1 MTTSMCSNS
10 FVSYMNDWHHQDLG
24 SDFDLFQDLPL
35 TLPSLDGNT
44 EQPTTD
50 FVSVNLEPF
59 LLEDDIIKNH
69 DCMWSGN
76 TSPVSSHSSSS
87 SITSSQYSSNCS
99 LIKIKEEPIDPAY
112 TAIGVAV
119 PAQAVLPDPT
129 KPNYN
134 YSKQRNIIAP
144 GMSLLKRNQPSTVVK
159 RELVSSP
166 PSPSYESM
174 SGRPDTPF
182 SLDDEVKHAVDFY
195 SCSIGSNNIPLEPFD
210 KNSFIKDIRKQL
222 EDPNTMKIN
231 LPGSNRIR
239 TMSIIDEVIR
249 DNITDESDTDDD
261 DDDSSMSMMPIRHS
275 KIMMHNS
282 KYRSHGAIQT
292 QSDHSYSRSKYGEIN
307 YETPIESGMLFFL
320 TIFHF
325 IVVFKIFKFIRLLT
339 ISKIT

>member
-1 MTTSMCSNS
+1 MTTSMCNNS

-24 SDFDLFQDLPL
+24 TDFDLFQDLPL
-35 TLPSLDGNT
+35 TLPSLDGNS
-44 EQPTTD
+44 EQPTD

-76 TSPVSSHSSSS
+76 TSPISSHSSSTNS
-87 SITSSQYSSNCS
+87 SYCS
-99 LIKIKEEPIDPAY
+99 KNSFIKIKEEPIDLAY
-112 TAIGVAV
+112 TAMGLAV
-119 PAQAVLPDPT
+119 SAQSVLPDPT
-129 KPNYN
+129 KPNY
-134 YSKQRNIIAP
+134 KQRKIAP
-144 GMSLLKRNQPSTVVK
+144 GMSLLKKNQPSNLVK
-159 RELVSSP
+159 KELGS
-166 PSPSYESM
+166 SYE

-222 EDPNTMKIN
+222 EDPNTVNIN
-231 LPGSNRIR
+231 LPGNNRIR

-261 DDDSSMSMMPIRHS
+261 SSMTIMPIRHS
-275 KIMMHNS
+275 KLMLQNS
-282 KYRSHGAIQT
+282 KYINPGAIQT

-307 YETPIESGMLFFL
+307 YETPIESGY
-320 TIFHF
+320 
-325 IVVFKIFKFIRLLT
+325 
-339 ISKIT
+339 

>member
-24 SDFDLFQDLPL
+24 TDFDLFQDLPL
-35 TLPSLDGNT
+35 TLPSLDGNS
-44 EQPTTD
+44 EQQTD

-59 LLEDDIIKNH
+59 LQEDDIIKNH

-76 TSPVSSHSSSS
+76 TSPVSSHSSSN
-87 SITSSQYSSNCS
+87 SSNYSNSS
-99 LIKIKEEPIDPAY
+99 LIKVKDEPIDSAY
-112 TAIGVAV
+112 TAIGIAV
-119 PAQAVLPDPT
+119 PAQAILPDPT

-134 YSKQRNIIAP
+134 HIKQRNIAP
-144 GMSLLKRNQPSTVVK
+144 GMSLLKKNQPPNIVK
-159 RELVSSP
+159 RELGSPSSSP
-166 PSPSYESM
+166 YESM

-222 EDPNTMKIN
+222 EDPNTIKIN
-231 LPGSNRIR
+231 LPGNNRIR

-261 DDDSSMSMMPIRHS
+261 SSMSMMPIRHS
-275 KIMMHNS
+275 KIMIHNS
-282 KYRSHGAIQT
+282 KYRSAGAVQT

-307 YETPIESGMLFFL
+307 YETPIESGIFL
-320 TIFHF
+320 SF
-325 IVVFKIFKFIRLLT
+325 ICYYLLWLNNL
-339 ISKIT
+339 ISILLI

>member
-24 SDFDLFQDLPL
+24 TDFDLFQDLPL
-35 TLPSLDGNT
+35 TLPSLDGNS
-44 EQPTTD
+44 EQPTD

-76 TSPVSSHSSSS
+76 TSPVSSDSSSS
-87 SITSSQYSSNCS
+87 SITSSQYSNSS
-99 LIKIKEEPIDPAY
+99 LIKIKEEPIDSAY

-134 YSKQRNIIAP
+134 HNKQRNIIAP
-144 GMSLLKRNQPSTVVK
+144 GMSLLKKNQPPTVVK
-159 RELVSSP
+159 REPVSSSSP
-166 PSPSYESM
+166 PYESM

-195 SCSIGSNNIPLEPFD
+195 SCSIGSNNIPFEPYD
-210 KNSFIKDIRKQL
+210 KHSFIKDIRKQL

-261 DDDSSMSMMPIRHS
+261 SSMSMMPIGHS
-275 KIMMHNS
+275 KIMLHNS

-307 YETPIESGMLFFL
+307 YETPIESGMFFFL
-320 TIFHF
+320 IC
-325 IVVFKIFKFIRLLT
+325 L
-339 ISKIT
+339 

>member
-1 MTTSMCSNS
+1 MTTSMCSS

-24 SDFDLFQDLPL
+24 TDFDLFQDLPL

-44 EQPTTD
+44 EQQTD

-87 SITSSQYSSNCS
+87 LSFSSSQCSSIS
-99 LIKIKEEPIDPAY
+99 SIKEEPIDPAY

-119 PAQAVLPDPT
+119 PAQTVIPDPT

-134 YSKQRNIIAP
+134 HNKQRNIIAP
-144 GMSLLKRNQPSTVVK
+144 GMSLLKKNQPSTVVK
-159 RELVSSP
+159 KEIVT
-166 PSPSYESM
+166 PSYESI

-210 KNSFIKDIRKQL
+210 KSSFIKDIRKQL

-231 LPGSNRIR
+231 LPGSQRIR

-249 DNITDESDTDDD
+249 DNITDESDTDDE
-261 DDDSSMSMMPIRHS
+261 SSMPIMPIRHS
-275 KIMMHNS
+275 KMLIHNS
-282 KYRSHGAIQT
+282 KYLNPGAIQT
-292 QSDHSYSRSKYGEIN
+292 QSDHSYSRSKY
-307 YETPIESGMLFFL
+307 
-320 TIFHF
+320 
-325 IVVFKIFKFIRLLT
+325 
-339 ISKIT
+339 

>member
-1 MTTSMCSNS
+1 MCSSSNS

-24 SDFDLFQDLPL
+24 TDFDLFQDLPL

-44 EQPTTD
+44 EPQTD

-76 TSPVSSHSSSS
+76 SSPVSSHSSSS
-87 SITSSQYSSNCS
+87 STTSSQYSSNS
-99 LIKIKEEPIDPAY
+99 SIKVKEEPIDPAY

-134 YSKQRNIIAP
+134 KQRNVIAP
-144 GMSLLKRNQPSTVVK
+144 GMSLLKKNQPTTTVK
-159 RELVSSP
+159 RENVSSS
-166 PSPSYESM
+166 SPSYE

-195 SCSIGSNNIPLEPFD
+195 SCSIGSNNIPLEPFVD
-210 KNSFIKDIRKQL
+210 KTSYIKDIRKQL
-222 EDPNTMKIN
+222 EDPNTNKIN
-231 LPGSNRIR
+231 LPGSQRIR

-249 DNITDESDTDDD
+249 DNHNITDESDTDDD
-261 DDDSSMSMMPIRHS
+261 SSMELMSIRHS
-275 KIMMHNS
+275 KMMHHNS
-282 KYRSHGAIQT
+282 KYINHGAIQT

-307 YETPIESGMLFFL
+307 YETPIESGMCFFFL
-320 TIFHF
+320 YKQKNVIKEKRKK
-325 IVVFKIFKFIRLLT
+325 V
-339 ISKIT
+339 